1 MGKSRSALRAEGCF
15 GPESPATPSL
25 RARTLCLPLPLPDQ
39 IPPTRVAAGT
49 AGLGWGLGRDLGP
62 LPSTLL
68 SAQKKSD
75 LRGLLNLI
83 PGAYSGALPSPDRL
97 KPCSVP
103 QVKLLLFCRRRRGS
117 ERSKLIHG
125 FAEHFSPGTV
135 LGLGCCST
143 QNRQKPLLSD
153 A

>member
-1 MGKSRSALRAEGCF
+1 MLRAGK
-15 GPESPATPSL
+15 PRDPILA
-25 RARTLCLPLPLPDQ
+25 RAHPLPAAAAPRPDTAHSGGRRDSR
-39 IPPTRVAAGT
+39 PWLGAGK
-49 AGLGWGLGRDLGP
+49 GLGP
-62 LPSTLL
+62 TSFHAPFCPE
-68 SAQKKSD
+68 KSD

-83 PGAYSGALPSPDRL
+83 PGVFSGALPSPDRL

-103 QVKLLLFCRRRRGS
+103 RVKLLLFCRRRRGS